1 MATLQDDFTYF
12 EQDLMYMQSLKG
24 LHAPGIPRLCTLPVE
39 YPCICMHRQ
48 YASSGRLNKTTL
60 YRARETVWVSLSWKN
75 SRSRLVNMI
84 TICSQSSNYSKITMY
99 SRLFWCFCIAP
110 HHRLMARPS
119 SAPFPLFTDL
129 PPQIRSTRKHSLS
142 SRRKKVDTSTATP
155 RRLVATI
162 SQFQLS
168 ESATRTAGQPE
179 NGRQSE
185 RRC

>member
-1 MATLQDDFTYF
+1 
-12 EQDLMYMQSLKG
+12 
-24 LHAPGIPRLCTLPVE
+24 
-39 YPCICMHRQ
+39 
-48 YASSGRLNKTTL
+48 
-60 YRARETVWVSLSWKN
+60 
-75 SRSRLVNMI
+75 MI

-142 SRRKKVDTSTATP
+142 SLRKKVDTSTATP

-168 ESATRTAGQPE
+168 KSATRTAGQPE
-179 NGRQSE
+179 NGRQSKKRCC
-185 RRC
+185 RRKSRARLRVTESDSPRAGRTSRHLLVQVGRREFQALKPYTDS